1 MVRATAFCESAPI
14 LARVRTL
21 IWTSAALYANL
32 KTNAFGASTE
42 LRSRLFLRH
51 PARDWTPTEMSLMT
65 RALKNVASSWGGL
78 AVNIAVGF
86 FLSPFILHHLGDE
99 AFGLWVLIFS
109 LTGYYGI
116 FDFGIRSSL
125 IRYVSKFQATGDKDE
140 LARLINT
147 SLFTYTCVGLVLVV
161 PTILGGLYVDR
172 LFHVSP
178 AFLRD
183 ARILFLMV
191 GYSLALGFPL
201 GISGGILEGLQK
213 FYLLN
218 WTNIVATLLRAILII
233 YVLRHGFGLL
243 SVALIT
249 VSLPLVAS
257 AVRAVIAQ
265 RLLAIPYGWKYVSRD
280 SLRQVA
286 NYGSVTF
293 MIIVAGRLR
302 FKTDAVVI
310 GTFLSAAAITHFSIG
325 ARLVDYAGEVV
336 GSLAQIFT
344 PMSSHF
350 HATGDYDRLRKI
362 FVSGNRACALVMF
375 PMTAALIVMGKSVI
389 EAWVGPR
396 YVSSYIVLLILL
408 IPSTFYMAQSTSNR
422 ILFGMSLHKSLA
434 YIVLMEGIAN
444 VILSIVLVRPLGI
457 VGDAIGTAIP
467 LLCTSLFFLP
477 RHMCRQLGIPIRKF
491 LVEAYFYPLV
501 LCVPMILVLLL
512 MQHSFYAHHY
522 PQLVLNLLAGVTVY
536 GAGVLWFVV
545 TQEPLGIQLKTR
557 MSRYFG
563 QTDGSQ

>member
-1 MVRATAFCESAPI
+1 
-14 LARVRTL
+14 
-21 IWTSAALYANL
+21 
-32 KTNAFGASTE
+32 
-42 LRSRLFLRH
+42 
-51 PARDWTPTEMSLMT
+51 MSLKI

-86 FLSPFILHHLGDE
+86 FLSPFILHHLGDD

-125 IRYVSKFQATGDKDE
+125 IRYVSKFQATGDRDE

-147 SLFTYTCVGLVLVV
+147 SLLTYTIVGVILMV
-161 PTILGGLYVDR
+161 PTVLGGIYVDR
-172 LFHVSP
+172 LFHVPPGFRS
-178 AFLRD
+178 D

-191 GYSLALGFPL
+191 GSSLALGFPL
-201 GISGGILEGLQK
+201 GIAGGILEGLQK

-218 WTNIVATLLRAILII
+218 WTNIVATLLRAVLII

-249 VSLPLVAS
+249 MALPLVAS
-257 AVRAVIAQ
+257 AVRAVIAH
-265 RLLAIPYGWKYVSRD
+265 LLLTVPYGWKYVSRD

-302 FKTDAVVI
+302 FKTDAVII

-325 ARLVDYAGEVV
+325 ARLVDYAGQVV
-336 GSLAQIFT
+336 SSLANIFT

-350 HATGDYDRLRKI
+350 HATGDYAQLRKI

-375 PMTAALIVMGKSVI
+375 PMVVVLVVMGKSII

-396 YVSSYIVLLILL
+396 YISSYTVL
-408 IPSTFYMAQSTSNR
+408 
-422 ILFGMSLHKSLA
+422 
-434 YIVLMEGIAN
+434 
-444 VILSIVLVRPLGI
+444 
-457 VGDAIGTAIP
+457 
-467 LLCTSLFFLP
+467 
-477 RHMCRQLGIPIRKF
+477 
-491 LVEAYFYPLV
+491 
-501 LCVPMILVLLL
+501 LVLL
-512 MQHSFYAHHY
+512 
-522 PQLVLNLLAGVTVY
+522 
-536 GAGVLWFVV
+536 
-545 TQEPLGIQLKTR
+545 
-557 MSRYFG
+557 
-563 QTDGSQ
+563 

>member
-1 MVRATAFCESAPI
+1 MSV
-14 LARVRTL
+14 
-21 IWTSAALYANL
+21 
-32 KTNAFGASTE
+32 KTQ
-42 LRSRLFLRH
+42 
-51 PARDWTPTEMSLMT
+51 
-65 RALKNVASSWGGL
+65 ALKNVASSWGGL

-86 FLSPFILHHLGDE
+86 FLSPFILHHLGDD

-125 IRYVSKFQATGDKDE
+125 VRYVSKFQATGDKDE

-147 SLFTYTCVGLVLVV
+147 SLFTYTCVGLILIV
-161 PTILGGLYVDR
+161 PTILGSIYVDR
-172 LFHVSP
+172 LFHVPS

-183 ARILFLMV
+183 GRLLVLIV

-201 GISGGILEGLQK
+201 GISGGILEGMQK

-218 WTNIVATLLRAILII
+218 WTNIVATLARAVLII
-233 YVLRHGFGLL
+233 YVLLHGLGLL

-249 VSLPLVAS
+249 VSLPLIAS

-265 RLLAIPYGWKYVSRD
+265 HLLAIPYGWKYVSRD
-280 SLRQVA
+280 SLKQVA

-302 FKTDAVVI
+302 FKTDAVII
-310 GTFLSAAAITHFSIG
+310 GSFLSAAAITYFSIG
-325 ARLVDYAGEVV
+325 ARLVDYTGEVV
-336 GSLAQIFT
+336 SSLAQIFT

-350 HATGDYDRLRKI
+350 HATGNYAQLRKI

-375 PMTAALIVMGKSVI
+375 PMTVALVVMGKSVI
-389 EAWVGPR
+389 EAWVGVR
-396 YVSSYIVLLILL
+396 YVSSYSVLLILL
-408 IPSTFYMAQSTSNR
+408 IPTTLYQIQSTSNR

-434 YIVLMEGIAN
+434 YVVLMEGIAN

-477 RHMCRQLGIPIRKF
+477 RHLCRHLEIPLRKF
-491 LVEAYFYPLV
+491 LVEAYFYPVV
-501 LCVPMILVLLL
+501 LCVPMAFVLVL
-512 MQHSFYAHHY
+512 MQRSFYAHRY
-522 PQLVLNLLAGVTVY
+522 PQLLINLVTGMAVY
-536 GAGVLWFVV
+536 GVGVLWFVM
-545 TQEPLGIQLKTR
+545 TREALGIQLKSR

-563 QTDGSQ
+563 LSGESES